1 MNDTNTNKA
10 DDMNEDDVTLTGPE
24 GENTAVES
32 DAAAD
37 ATADTATESPDAAGA
52 SDSTTVPDSVQFS
65 IVFDDDGD
73 DSDAIVID
81 AADAEIDTTAEADTT
96 VATDG
101 SAEEAPADDENP
113 GDDTQDAAAQE
124 PASADNT
131 ADNTSADT
139 GDADTGTTAA
149 DTADNTSADTG
160 DADTGTTAADTAD
173 ENLDVAAANASK
185 VNETLKLST
194 GGKTAGDGQ
203 KKARAG
209 RVTVASA
216 SVDPAM
222 RLSSRIDKEL
232 KRSKADS
239 IRLKSY
245 PTFSMNKV
253 TVTDKKSG
261 RHVLDRMTQAF
272 YAGHVYSVLLP
283 DNDRVLHE
291 TLMGVMSGII
301 RPHDGNV
308 MNKSANLLELE
319 PGEVRGHRLGLVP
332 QQYAVRDDMSAERNL
347 VYAMDASGRTFLKP
361 KPVIARELLHK
372 VHFDVDTPNAPVGKL
387 DVVEQRR
394 VAIARAI
401 ACEAEVLIAD
411 EPTGG
416 LNDDDSVEILQL
428 LTSLTHG
435 DPKRCVII
443 LTESEAVANIA
454 ETIIKL

>member
-10 DDMNEDDVTLTGPE
+10 DDMNEDDVTLTGSE
-24 GENTAVES
+24 GETTAVES

-37 ATADTATESPDAAGA
+37 ATAAAAPASPDAAGA

-101 SAEEAPADDENP
+101 SAEEAPADDEKP

-131 ADNTSADT
+131 ADNTSAD
-139 GDADTGTTAA
+139 
-149 DTADNTSADTG
+149 SG

-185 VNETLKLST
+185 VNDTLKLST

-203 KKARAG
+203 KKTRAG
-209 RVTVASA
+209 RVTLASA

-261 RHVLDRMTQAF
+261 RHVLARMNTAF
-272 YAGHVYSVLLP
+272 CAGNVCSVLLP

-416 LNDDDSVEILQL
+416 LNDDDSVELLQL

>member
-10 DDMNEDDVTLTGPE
+10 DDMNEDDVTLTGSE

-32 DAAAD
+32 GAAAD

-101 SAEEAPADDENP
+101 SAEEAPADDEKP

-139 GDADTGTTAA
+139 GDADTGATAA
-149 DTADNTSADTG
+149 G
-160 DADTGTTAADTAD
+160 TAD

-194 GGKTAGDGQ
+194 GGKTAGDSQ
-203 KKARAG
+203 KKTRAG

-283 DNDRVLHE
+283 DNDRMLHE

>member
-10 DDMNEDDVTLTGPE
+10 DDMNEDDVTLTGSE

-37 ATADTATESPDAAGA
+37 ATANTATESPDAAGA

-65 IVFDDDGD
+65 IVFDD
-73 DSDAIVID
+73 
-81 AADAEIDTTAEADTT
+81 EK
-96 VATDG
+96 
-101 SAEEAPADDENP
+101 P

-149 DTADNTSADTG
+149 G
-160 DADTGTTAADTAD
+160 TAD

-203 KKARAG
+203 KKTRAG

-283 DNDRVLHE
+283 DNDRMLHE

>member
-10 DDMNEDDVTLTGPE
+10 DDMNEDDVTLTGSE
-24 GENTAVES
+24 GENAAV
-32 DAAAD
+32 D

-101 SAEEAPADDENP
+101 SAEEAPADDEKP

-124 PASADNT
+124 PASAGNT

-139 GDADTGTTAA
+139 GDADTGI
-149 DTADNTSADTG
+149 
-160 DADTGTTAADTAD
+160 TAADTAD

-194 GGKTAGDGQ
+194 RGKTAGDGQ
-203 KKARAG
+203 KKTKAG
-209 RVTVASA
+209 KVTVASA

-239 IRLKSY
+239 IHLKSY

-361 KPVIARELLHK
+361 KTVIARELLHK
-372 VHFDVDTPNAPVGKL
+372 VHFEVDTPNAPVGKL

>member
-10 DDMNEDDVTLTGPE
+10 DDMNEDDVTLTGSE
-24 GENTAVES
+24 GENT
-32 DAAAD
+32 AAD

-96 VATDG
+96 VAMDG
-101 SAEEAPADDENP
+101 SAEEAPVDDEKP

-139 GDADTGTTAA
+139 GDADTGATAA
-149 DTADNTSADTG
+149 G
-160 DADTGTTAADTAD
+160 TAD

-203 KKARAG
+203 KKTRAG

>member
-10 DDMNEDDVTLTGPE
+10 DDMNEDDVTLTGSE

-52 SDSTTVPDSVQFS
+52 NDSTTVPDSVQFS

-96 VATDG
+96 VAMDG
-101 SAEEAPADDENP
+101 SAEEAPADDEKP
-113 GDDTQDAAAQE
+113 GDDTQDAATQE
-124 PASADNT
+124 PPIADSI

-139 GDADTGTTAA
+139 GDADTGTT
-149 DTADNTSADTG
+149 T
-160 DADTGTTAADTAD
+160 ADTAD

-194 GGKTAGDGQ
+194 RGKTAGDGQ
-203 KKARAG
+203 KKTKAG
-209 RVTVASA
+209 KVTVASA

-232 KRSKADS
+232 KRSKAAS
-239 IRLKSY
+239 IHLKSY

-361 KPVIARELLHK
+361 KTVIARELLHK
-372 VHFDVDTPNAPVGKL
+372 VHFDVDTPNAPVDKL

-416 LNDDDSVEILQL
+416 LNDDDSVELLQL